1 MNGAMPIQMTRSC
14 KIWPAPEHP
23 QFHSLR
29 TWTISSPLPCH
40 QPVTPQ
46 KPNWVTMTPTQRHH
60 RFVALALPSTSGH
73 PLETSLHRALST
85 SGRPLETSPRRA
97 LSTSSR
103 PLEVSPC
110 QAHRREV
117 ARGAAKDHHRSD
129 DKPVARNTSH
139 AHAVAVARR
148 LHPGGSHP
156 SHRQR
161 PQTTKSF
168 ISKWNYTTSNNNS
181 NTLTRRPSPSGNL
194 ATTKDDVMASTT
206 Q

>member
-1 MNGAMPIQMTRSC
+1 MMSGAMPIQTTRSC

-23 QFHSLR
+23 QFHSLK
-29 TWTISSPLPCH
+29 TWTTSSPLPCH

-46 KPNWVTMTPTQRHH
+46 KLNLVTMTQTQRHH
-60 RFVALALPSTSGH
+60 RFVALALPSTSGR
-73 PLETSLHRALST
+73 PLETSL
-85 SGRPLETSPRRA
+85 RRA

-103 PLEVSPC
+103 PLEVSLR
-110 QAHRREV
+110 QARRREV

-129 DKPVARNTSH
+129 DKPVARNMSR
-139 AHAVAVARR
+139 AHAVAVVRR
-148 LHPGGSHP
+148 LRPGGSHP

-161 PQTTKSF
+161 PRTTKF
-168 ISKWNYTTSNNNS
+168 FVSKWNYTTSNNNS